1 MKYLIATSMGGS
13 KSTGN
18 AVERVSLDHGTRL
31 RRSPRLQLSEVDV
44 IDDELT
50 GLSTRERLLPRS
62 FSLLIW
68 FFHLNI

>member
-1 MKYLIATSMGGS
+1 MGGS
-13 KSTGN
+13 KSSGN

-50 GLSTRERLLPRS
+50 GLSTRE
-62 FSLLIW
+62 
-68 FFHLNI
+68 